1 MVLQVPNA
9 VALNQEAMDHGA
21 LLDFR
26 VRWTV
31 REKYRVAANLWA
43 NGGMRWED
51 AMVIAEQAFSR

>member
-1 MVLQVPNA
+1 V

-26 VRWTV
+26 TRWTV

-43 NGGMRWED
+43 NGGMQWD
-51 AMVIAEQAFSR
+51 AAMQIAEQAFRR